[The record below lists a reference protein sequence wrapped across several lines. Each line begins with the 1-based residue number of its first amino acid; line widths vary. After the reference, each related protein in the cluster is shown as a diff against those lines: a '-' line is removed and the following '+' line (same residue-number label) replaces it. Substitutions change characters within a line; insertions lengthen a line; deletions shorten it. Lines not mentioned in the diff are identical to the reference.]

1 MLPNQKEACY
11 EAFRSKD
18 ARFDGRLFVGVS
30 STGIYCRPVCPARV
44 PKIEN
49 CTFFT
54 SAAEAEK
61 AGYRPCLLCR
71 PELAPGQAPMD
82 ASHVLARK
90 AARMLEE
97 NCSGGMSLAEAAAYL
112 GCSDRHLRRVFQEEF
127 HVTPVAYTETC
138 RLLLAK
144 NLLTD
149 TALSVMDVAMAAG
162 FGSARRMNELFK
174 KRYHLTP
181 TQLRR
186 KAAGKAVNQEISL
199 DIGYRVP
206 YCWDEIHDFLAGRA
220 IAGVEIAD
228 ETSYARTVSLTSR
241 SGKEVTGWMRVQNDA
256 KKHCLRVTLSE
267 SLIPVL
273 SQVLAG
279 VRRVFD
285 LYCDPE
291 IIYEKLKIMNELHPD
306 LARPGMRIPGAFVPF
321 ETAVR
326 AILGQQITVKAAG
339 TLAGRIAA
347 KFGRPIETGIEGL
360 NRIFPTPDMLL
371 TMKNQLVDEFG
382 KLGVI
387 ASRSRTILSLAEAVQ
402 SGKLRLDSSVN
413 AETEMD
419 KLKKIKGIGNW
430 SAQYIAMR
438 TMAYPDAFLETDI
451 GIKRALPEL
460 SPKERLELAEAWRPW
475 RSYAVI
481 NLWNRKKE

>member
-149 TALSVMDVAMAAG
+149 TTLSVMDVAMAAG

-186 KAAGKAVNQEISL
+186 KAAGKTVSQEISL

-220 IAGVEIAD
+220 IASVEIAD
-228 ETSYARTVSLTSR
+228 SRSYTRTVSLVSR
-241 SGKEVTGWMRVQNDA
+241 SGKEVTGWMRVRNDA
-256 KKHCLRVTLSE
+256 KKRCLRVTLSE

-291 IIYEKLKIMNELHPD
+291 MIYEKLKVMNELRPG
-306 LARPGMRIPGAFVPF
+306 LARPGMRIPGAFVSF

-347 KFGRPIETGIEGL
+347 KFGKPVETGIEGL
-360 NRIFPTPDMLL
+360 NRIFPTPDMILA
-371 TMKNQLVDEFG
+371 MKDQLVDEFG

-387 ASRSRTILSLAEAVQ
+387 ASRSRTILSLAEAVH
-402 SGKLRLDSSVN
+402 SGEIRLDSSAD
-413 AETEMD
+413 AETEME
-419 KLKKIKGIGNW
+419 KLKQIKGIGNW

-451 GIKRALPEL
+451 GIKRALPEF
-460 SPKERLELAEAWRPW
+460 SPRERLNLAEAWRPW

-481 NLWNRKKE
+481 NLWNKKKE

>member
-97 NCSGGMSLAEAAAYL
+97 NCSGGMSLAEAATYL

-186 KAAGKAVNQEISL
+186 KAAGKAVDQEISL

-220 IAGVEIAD
+220 IAGVETAD

-256 KKHCLRVTLSE
+256 KKHCLRVTLAE

-291 IIYEKLKIMNELHPD
+291 IVYEKLKIMNELHPG

-347 KFGRPIETGIEGL
+347 KFGKPIETGVEGL
-360 NRIFPTPDMLL
+360 NRIFPTPAVLL
-371 TMKNQLVDEFG
+371 SMKDSLEDEFG
-382 KLGVI
+382 KLGII

-402 SGKLRLDSSVN
+402 SGEIRLDSIAD
-413 AETEMD
+413 AEMEMA

-451 GIKRALPEL
+451 GIKRALPDL
-460 SPKERLELAEAWRPW
+460 SPKKRLELAEAWRPW